1 MNYKLHKIVGKEV
14 RTEFIITICQILC
27 LVPYRCKCIR
37 IFFTREMLMLNYA
50 ELIGMSEPNLRRSF
64 LGRKVFKIFG
74 IGGCEEQM

>member
-1 MNYKLHKIVGKEV
+1 
-14 RTEFIITICQILC
+14 
-27 LVPYRCKCIR
+27 
-37 IFFTREMLMLNYA
+37 MLNYA